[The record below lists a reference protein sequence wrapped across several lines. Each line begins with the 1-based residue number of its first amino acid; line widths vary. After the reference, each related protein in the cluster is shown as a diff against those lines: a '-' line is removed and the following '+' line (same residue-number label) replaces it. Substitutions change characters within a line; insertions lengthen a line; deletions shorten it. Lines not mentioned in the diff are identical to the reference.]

1 MNCLVRLSTRADR
14 QKPPELVA
22 AQAASA
28 ARDPVVQK
36 RGANMVS
43 RCGRETRFSYT
54 CFFRGAK
61 DETGGRGHGAAS
73 ESHVQKLRR
82 TGPVE
87 TVAVSEEPV
96 VAKEIKQYMT
106 IEQVKKEHERKRQAE
121 LAKRVLT
128 APNQVQPQSAG
139 G

>member
-14 QKPPELVA
+14 QKPPELAA
-22 AQAASA
+22 AQAAAA

-43 RCGRETRFSYT
+43 RSGRETRFSYT

-61 DETGGRGHGAAS
+61 DETGGRGHAS

-82 TGPVE
+82 SGPVE
-87 TVAVSEEPV
+87 TVPVSEEPV

-106 IEQVKKEHERKRQAE
+106 IEQVKKEHERKR
-121 LAKRVLT
+121 
-128 APNQVQPQSAG
+128 
-139 G
+139 